1 MKVGDYR
8 PDDSSEEIDIV
19 VRLPV
24 QYRTV
29 GQLDDIRIQT
39 TAGLVPIANFVNRVP
54 KQKIG
59 LLRRTDGNRAVTVKA
74 DVAPGLLVDDKV
86 REIRAWL
93 APQELHHSIAIEFKG
108 EDEEPKEASDF
119 LGQDSAAA
127 PFLLA
132 LILVAP
138 KSDVSGERG

>member
-1 MKVGDYR
+1 MITNGMKIGEYR

-29 GQLDDIRIQT
+29 GQLDDIRLQT
-39 TAGLVPIANFVNRVP
+39 TAGLVPIANFVDRVP

-74 DVAPGLLVDDKV
+74 DVSPGLLVDDTL
-86 REIRAWL
+86 RALRAGL
-93 APQELHHSIAIEFKG
+93 ATQELHTGITITVKDG
-108 EDEEPKEASDF
+108 DEEEKATTP
-119 LGQDSAAA
+119 
-127 PFLLA
+127 
-132 LILVAP
+132 
-138 KSDVSGERG
+138 

>member
-1 MKVGDYR
+1 MQG
-8 PDDSSEEIDIV
+8 
-19 VRLPV
+19 

-29 GQLDDIRIQT
+29 GQLDDIRRQT
-39 TAGLVPIANFVNRVP
+39 TAGLVPIANFVDRVP

-93 APQELHHSIAIEFKG
+93 ATQEFHPGITIEFKG
-108 EDEEPKEASDF
+108 EDEEQKAASDF
-119 LGQDSAAA
+119 LGKALAVALFPMAKIGRASGRERVVLYEYRQVVRGRLKKKKQD
-127 PFLLA
+127 
-132 LILVAP
+132 
-138 KSDVSGERG
+138 KKKKQ